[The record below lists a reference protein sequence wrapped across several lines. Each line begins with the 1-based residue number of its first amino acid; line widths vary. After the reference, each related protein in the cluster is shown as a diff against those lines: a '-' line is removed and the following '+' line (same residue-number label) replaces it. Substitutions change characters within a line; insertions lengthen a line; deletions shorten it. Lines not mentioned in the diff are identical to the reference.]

1 MVEKKKSM
9 IKVNGMQGV
18 VIMAVFRQWDNLNE
32 KLIIVFLHLLRTEE
46 LGESIMQRVTYS
58 LKVLLAE
65 FEKLLFL
72 ILLFG
77 ILDCLPEFFIVFWN
91 SYFYGW
97 KSQKNHVRASFSIY
111 SYLV

>member
-1 MVEKKKSM
+1 M

-91 SYFYGW
+91 
-97 KSQKNHVRASFSIY
+97 N
-111 SYLV
+111 

>member
-1 MVEKKKSM
+1 
-9 IKVNGMQGV
+9 MQGGGD
-18 VIMAVFRQWDNLNE
+18 MAVFRQWDNLNE

-72 ILLFG
+72 VL
-77 ILDCLPEFFIVFWN
+77 
-91 SYFYGW
+91 
-97 KSQKNHVRASFSIY
+97 
-111 SYLV
+111 